1 MDEASPRFRQDLVA
15 ATTEADGVPC
25 VDVSDPGTGTSF
37 RFYDFEYQLAL
48 QLNGQPLRAVTAW
61 ASEAYG
67 VDLTAEGVGEFA
79 GRLAELGFLEAAAPV
94 AAPAE
99 ATPAPSAVT
108 PPPSAVTPPPEEA
121 APPPADS
128 LDNAEAE
135 WMTTEGAQTATF
147 IPDAAM
153 FDSPGEPTPVAP
165 DLPRVEAELAAARNG
180 KLFDIPTAANRA
192 PTREMPIP
200 VVPDAAK
207 NPAPP
212 VRAARPPAAAAPAV
226 PVPAAPTATKPA
238 STWAADLDDNLQGGH
253 PGAPT
258 APPMPRA
265 TMGAEQLTPPPIPPP
280 PFGMPP
286 TPSLS
291 ASPEPRT
298 TGMHPSA
305 AGHGERRQPPAPDA
319 VQMTPFTDEAAAAA
333 KPRTRQTRT
342 MIWVVLV
349 LAAAGIGYLAWSRM
363 QARTPEVVSVRVMS
377 PRPAA
382 VYRWFSGQGTV
393 TDYETR
399 TLSVPNPGTLAEL
412 LPSGSTFAGGEL
424 LGKLRGATPLEGLLA
439 RARARVSFYQQ
450 MRESMRAA
458 GNHVELRQAE
468 IKLAEKQ
475 RLVEEAAAALAKLT
489 VRATE
494 PGEIV
499 ETMAKVGGYVR
510 AGAPL
515 VRVKGRVL
523 HGEFALDQDDAAIA
537 RDLAF
542 CRVEV
547 VGLGPRAS
555 NAEAR
560 GASDTAADTGSP
572 DAQAGPRFIDC
583 TLAKDG
589 GRDKLR
595 VVLPANVGL
604 VPGQPLR
611 LARQRFDAVFPIP
624 PALVSDGGAHK
635 TVWVAG
641 HGGVAEQRDV
651 TLADVA
657 DEALIASG
665 LQVGDE
671 VIVDAPASLRPGAAI
686 AVER

>member
-15 ATTEADGVPC
+15 AATEAEGVPC

-67 VDLTAEGVGEFA
+67 VDLTAEGIGEFA
-79 GRLAELGFLEAAAPV
+79 GRLAELGFLEPAASAPAPAPAPA

-99 ATPAPSAVT
+99 ATPPPSATT
-108 PPPSAVTPPPEEA
+108 PPPAAVTPPPEA
-121 APPPADS
+121 VAPAADS
-128 LDNAEAE
+128 LENAEAE
-135 WMTTEGAQTATF
+135 WMTTEGAETATF
-147 IPDAAM
+147 IPDPAM

-165 DLPRVEAELAAARNG
+165 DLPRVEAELAAAKNG
-180 KLFDIPTAANRA
+180 RRFDIPTAANKV
-192 PTREMPIP
+192 PTREVPIP
-200 VVPDAAK
+200 VVPDAARK
-207 NPAPP
+207 SMPPAPAP
-212 VRAARPPAAAAPAV
+212 FPLATPSPAARAAA
-226 PVPAAPTATKPA
+226 KPA
-238 STWAADLDDNLQGGH
+238 SSWATELDDNLQAGH

-258 APPMPRA
+258 APPMPSA
-265 TMGAEQLTPPPIPPP
+265 TVAAEQLTPPPGAGVPAPPLPGLPPP
-280 PFGMPP
+280 
-286 TPSLS
+286 
-291 ASPEPRT
+291 RN
-298 TGMHPSA
+298 TGMHPVP
-305 AGHGERRQPPAPDA
+305 AGRGERRQPPAPDS
-319 VQMTPFTDEAAAAA
+319 VQMTPFADDAAAAA
-333 KPRTRQTRT
+333 KPRARQTRT
-342 MIWVVLV
+342 IIWVVLL

-382 VYRWFSGQGTV
+382 IYRWFSGQGTV
-393 TDYETR
+393 TDYDTR
-399 TLSVPNPGTLAEL
+399 TLSFPSPGTLAEL
-412 LPSGSTFAGGEL
+412 LPSGSTFAGGEI

-439 RARARVSFYQQ
+439 RARARVSFYQH
-450 MRESMRAA
+450 MRESMRIA
-458 GNHVELRQAE
+458 GNHPELRQAE
-468 IKLAEKQ
+468 IKLIEKQ
-475 RLVEEAAAALAKLT
+475 RLVDEAAAALAKLT
-489 VRATE
+489 VRASE

-624 PALVSDGGAHK
+624 AALVTDSGGSQK
-635 TVWVAG
+635 SVWVAG
-641 HGGVAEQRDV
+641 HAGVAERRDV
-651 TLADVA
+651 TVA
-657 DEALIASG
+657 EAGDEALIASG

-671 VIVDAPASLRPGAAI
+671 LIVDAPASLLPGAAI
-686 AVER
+686 VVKR